1 MGRALYGALIVSLIL
16 GQVIT
21 HPQGGMTLSALSA
34 NLSGFAVD
42 YWPTAVASISVT
54 AHGAMIMNFP
64 VDADPRSLSGQR
76 AGSYLLDY
84 YNRIQIHPASIA
96 LGNLVSTQ
104 QRPVALWNAW
114 LARAVTVAAV
124 VVDPGSAIT
133 VSGQGAPPLDMQP
146 LQELTWQL
154 SISNE
159 GAATIDTAVQWQFS
173 ADPTLSVHITGQRVT
188 AWTYVPNW
196 ASGITERLEWL
207 TLIERGTNGNED
219 ATPLREWPRRS
230 WEFVPL
236 VEGTDR
242 QRMEN
247 MLYDASAR
255 TWAVPVW
262 PDYDEL
268 AADLAL
274 GVLSIPVDTVG
285 LDYHDGGLAILLSD
299 AKTFETVEIS
309 TISDSAIALARGTL
323 NAWPAGTR
331 IYPART
337 ARLDAYPS
345 LSRYTT
351 RLVDS
356 TVRFISMGANDYA
369 GTMPTATY
377 RGMSVLEDR
386 PEWSDKP
393 TTQYNRDVA
402 LVDNDT
408 GLVLIDDI
416 SGLPWPV
423 QSHRWQVY
431 GRTARD
437 ALRQLFYALAG
448 KANRLW
454 LPTWQ
459 DDLYPTAPLATTN
472 LTVAHSGYTQFL
484 YGQNGRRDI
493 RVELVDGTVLY
504 RRIIASTELDADTE
518 QLQVDSAWPSSIL
531 AGDVLSIS
539 YMGLCR
545 LDTDAVEI
553 HHIND
558 SDGAA
563 AVAVTFAQA
572 TANG

>member
-1 MGRALYGALIVSLIL
+1 MAIL
-16 GQVIT
+16 NGQRVASN
-21 HPQGGMTLSALSA
+21 QGGIITPTLSTGLH
-34 NLSGFAVD
+34 GFDVD
-42 YWPTAVASISVT
+42 YWPTHADMITASPHASVT
-54 AHGAMIMNFP
+54 SNLPIEAN
-64 VDADPRSLSGQR
+64 PRGVSAQR
-76 AGSYLLDY
+76 VGSYLLDY
-84 YNRIQIHPASIA
+84 YYRVQIRPISIA
-96 LGNLVSTQ
+96 LGNLVSAQ
-104 QRPVALWNAW
+104 QRDVLVWNAW
-114 LARAVTVAAV
+114 PSRSVTVSDV
-124 VVDPGSAIT
+124 VADPTSAIM
-133 VSGQGAPPLDMQP
+133 VSGQGLPPLDMHP
-146 LQELTWQL
+146 LQELTWHL
-154 SISNE
+154 TIGNE
-159 GAATIDTAVQWQFS
+159 GAPSIDTTVQWQFS
-173 ADPTLSVHITGQRVT
+173 SDPTLSVGVTGQRVT

-219 ATPLREWPRRS
+219 ATALREWPRRS

-236 VEGTDR
+236 VEGIDR

-247 MLYDASAR
+247 MLYDASSR

-262 PDYDEL
+262 TDHDEL

-274 GVLSIPVDTVG
+274 GTLSIPVDTIG
-285 LDYHDGGLAILLSD
+285 LDYHPGGLAILLGD
-299 AKTFETVEIS
+299 ARTFETVEIDTVS
-309 TISDSAIALARGTL
+309 GSAIALVRATL

-337 ARLDAYPS
+337 SRFDACPT

-351 RLVDS
+351 RLVDT

-369 GTMPTATY
+369 ATMPSAIY
-377 RGMSVLEDR
+377 RGARVLEDR

-393 TTQYNRDVA
+393 TTQYNRDVE
-402 LVDNDT
+402 LIDNDT

-431 GRTARD
+431 GRAERTS
-437 ALRQLFYALAG
+437 LRQLFYALAG
-448 KANRLW
+448 KASRLW

-459 DDLYPTAPLATTN
+459 DDLYPVATLTASILA
-472 LTVAHSGYTQFL
+472 VAHCGYTQFL

-493 RVELVDGTVLY
+493 RIELSDGTVLY
-504 RRIIASTELDADTE
+504 RRITASTELDVNTE
-518 QLQVDSAWPSSIL
+518 QLQVDSAWPSSIP
-531 AGDVLSIS
+531 ASDVLSIS

-558 SDGAA
+558 SEGAA
-563 AVAVTFAQA
+563 TVAVTFAQV